1 MSYSQDSYK
10 VVDYLNIFI
19 RYKKIIL
26 IFSFA
31 VTLVTG
37 FIMFVIVDPIYYSYG
52 TIKTTSKSGDLSSL
66 LGGGTAISGM
76 DFGELAG
83 GGSTYKELA
92 LFENIIMSRRCL
104 EEVIMKYDVMGIEDF
119 KYFEDAIKYF
129 RKNVLEIQ
137 KDKVA
142 GTLEIGVYD
151 KDPKRAKEIAE
162 HIINSLNNINIELN
176 VRNAKN
182 NREFIETRYNLAKQE
197 LRNTEDSL
205 KMFQDIYG
213 IAPDLQIKAAT
224 QIGLQ
229 LEAEAKAEEVK
240 LEVMKKI
247 LSDDQPEIKQ
257 QKEKISIIKEQI
269 NKMRNTADDTDMLT
283 LKGKPDIAI
292 RYLRLA
298 RNVEIQNKI
307 LTFVLPL
314 YEQAKIEE
322 KRETPTLLIIDNPFI
337 PDKKA
342 KPARLTI
349 TWLSFLIAMVLSFGV
364 FVIYEKWKYYRSLGY
379 KNTGSET

>member
-1 MSYSQDSYK
+1 
-10 VVDYLNIFI
+10 
-19 RYKKIIL
+19 
-26 IFSFA
+26 
-31 VTLVTG
+31 
-37 FIMFVIVDPIYYSYG
+37 
-52 TIKTTSKSGDLSSL
+52 
-66 LGGGTAISGM
+66 
-76 DFGELAG
+76 
-83 GGSTYKELA
+83 
-92 LFENIIMSRRCL
+92 
-104 EEVIMKYDVMGIEDF
+104 
-119 KYFEDAIKYF
+119 
-129 RKNVLEIQ
+129 VLR
-137 KDKVA
+137 VR
-142 GTLEIGVYD
+142 LEIGEYD